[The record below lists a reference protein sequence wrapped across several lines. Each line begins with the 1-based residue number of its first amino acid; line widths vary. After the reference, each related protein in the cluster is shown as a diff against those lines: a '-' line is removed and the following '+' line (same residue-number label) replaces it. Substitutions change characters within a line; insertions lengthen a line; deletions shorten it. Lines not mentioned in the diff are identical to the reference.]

1 MQLFLSM
8 SNQYRHTACIKFKC
22 YNVFGKTMVL
32 YEKSTEIYSPVKSPR
47 YVDIINLNLLQRLYS
62 LASETY
68 EPDSFCHEYQNNK
81 WYHNSQL
88 GKDSTGYNIDKLI
101 TWYQHTKP
109 QLRFG
114 IQAF

>member
-1 MQLFLSM
+1 M

-47 YVDIINLNLLQRLYS
+47 YVDIINLYLLQRLYS